1 MPYFL
6 IIISL
11 TLIFLNILSFKKD
24 KNSFKDIL
32 INKEESLQN
41 YEVEIGKL
49 RREMGETILDIQTEM
64 EELKEKLNKLEYAI
78 KKEDAVKNQYN
89 IIQEESIINIEEQK
103 INKNQEIHSDRI
115 KAKNYEILADNKD
128 DDKNSVKIKEIKKLI
143 DKGMNEEEIAEA
155 LHIGRGEMLLIKELY
170 LK

>member
-11 TLIFLNILSFKKD
+11 ILIFLNILSFKKD
-24 KNSFKDIL
+24 KNSFKDVL

-78 KKEDAVKNQYN
+78 KKEDDVKNEYN
-89 IIQEESIINIEEQK
+89 IIQEKNIINIEEQK

-115 KAKNYEILADNKD
+115 KAKNYEVLTDNKD

>member
-11 TLIFLNILSFKKD
+11 TLIVLNIISFKKD
-24 KNSFKDIL
+24 KNSFKHIL
-32 INKEESLQN
+32 INKEENMQN

-64 EELKEKLNKLEYAI
+64 RELKEKLNKLEHDI
-78 KKEDAVKNQYN
+78 KEEEILNKEYN
-89 IIQEESIINIEEQK
+89 IIQEESLINIEKE
-103 INKNQEIHSDRI
+103 INKNIEIHNEGI
-115 KAKNYEILADNKD
+115 KAKNYEAVTDNKD
-128 DDKNSVKIKEIKKLI
+128 DNRNSVKLEEIKKLI
-143 DKGMNEEEIAEA
+143 DKGMNEDEVAEV

>member
-11 TLIFLNILSFKKD
+11 ILIFLNIMSLKKD
-24 KNSFKDIL
+24 KNSFKGIL

-41 YEVEIGKL
+41 YELEIVKL
-49 RREMGETILDIQTEM
+49 RQEMGETILDIQTEM
-64 EELKEKLNKLEYAI
+64 EELKEKINKLECI
-78 KKEDAVKNQYN
+78 VKKEDAVKNQYN
-89 IIQEESIINIEEQK
+89 VIEKENIINIEEQK
-103 INKNQEIHSDRI
+103 INKNQEIYNEKI
-115 KAKNYEILADNKD
+115 KAKNYEVLTDNKND
-128 DDKNSVKIKEIKKLI
+128 NKNSVKLQEIKKLI
-143 DKGMNEEEIAEA
+143 DKGMNEEEIAEV

>member
-11 TLIFLNILSFKKD
+11 TLIVLNIISFKKD
-24 KNSFKDIL
+24 KNSFKHIL
-32 INKEESLQN
+32 INKEENMQN

-78 KKEDAVKNQYN
+78 KEEEIVKDQYN
-89 IIQEESIINIEEQK
+89 IIQEESLINIEEV
-103 INKNQEIHSDRI
+103 NKNVKIHNEEI
-115 KAKNYEILADNKD
+115 KAKNYEAVTDNKD
-128 DDKNSVKIKEIKKLI
+128 DNRNSVKLEEIKKLI
-143 DKGMNEEEIAEA
+143 DKGMNEDEIAEV

>member
-11 TLIFLNILSFKKD
+11 TLIVLNIISLKKD
-24 KNSFKDIL
+24 KNSFEHIL
-32 INKEESLQN
+32 INKEESIQN

-64 EELKEKLNKLEYAI
+64 EELKEKLNKLEFNVKCAEI
-78 KKEDAVKNQYN
+78 LNKEYN
-89 IIQEESIINIEEQK
+89 IIQEESPINIKEV
-103 INKNQEIHSDRI
+103 NKNIEIHNEGI
-115 KAKNYEILADNKD
+115 KAKNYEAVTDNKD
-128 DDKNSVKIKEIKKLI
+128 DNRNSVKLEEIKKLI
-143 DKGMNEEEIAEA
+143 DKGMNEDEIAEV

>member
-11 TLIFLNILSFKKD
+11 TLIVLNIISFKKD
-24 KNSFKDIL
+24 KNSFKHIL
-32 INKEESLQN
+32 INKEENIQN

-64 EELKEKLNKLEYAI
+64 RELKEKLNKLEYSI
-78 KKEDAVKNQYN
+78 KKEEIVKDQYN
-89 IIQEESIINIEEQK
+89 TIQEESLINIEEV
-103 INKNQEIHSDRI
+103 NKNVKIHNEGI
-115 KAKNYEILADNKD
+115 KAKNYEAVTDNKD
-128 DDKNSVKIKEIKKLI
+128 DNRNSVKLEEIKKLI
-143 DKGMNEEEIAEA
+143 DKGMNEEEIAEV

>member
-1 MPYFL
+1 MTYFL

-11 TLIFLNILSFKKD
+11 TLIFLNIISLKKD
-24 KNSFKDIL
+24 KNSFKGIL
-32 INKEESLQN
+32 INKEENLQN

-64 EELKEKLNKLEYAI
+64 EELKEKLNKLECI
-78 KKEDAVKNQYN
+78 IEKEDIVKNQCN
-89 IIQEESIINIEEQK
+89 AIEKENTINIEEEK
-103 INKNQEIHSDRI
+103 TNAKQEINNEKV
-115 KAKNYEILADNKD
+115 KAKNCEVLDDNKD
-128 DDKNSVKIKEIKKLI
+128 NNKNSVKLKEIKKLI
-143 DKGMNEEEIAEA
+143 DKGMNEEEIAEV

>member
-11 TLIFLNILSFKKD
+11 TLIVLNTISLKKD
-24 KNSFKDIL
+24 KNSFKSIL

-64 EELKEKLNKLEYAI
+64 EELKEKLSKLEYDI
-78 KKEDAVKNQYN
+78 KKEEIVKDQYN
-89 IIQEESIINIEEQK
+89 IIDEESFINIEKEV
-103 INKNQEIHSDRI
+103 NKNLEIHNEGI
-115 KAKNYEILADNKD
+115 KAKNYEAVTDNKD
-128 DDKNSVKIKEIKKLI
+128 DNRNSVKLEEIKKLI
-143 DKGMNEEEIAEA
+143 DKGMNEEEIAEV

>member
-11 TLIFLNILSFKKD
+11 TLIVLNIISFKKD
-24 KNSFKDIL
+24 KNSFKHIL
-32 INKEESLQN
+32 INKEENMQN

-64 EELKEKLNKLEYAI
+64 RELKEKLNKLEHDI
-78 KKEDAVKNQYN
+78 KEEEILNKEYN
-89 IIQEESIINIEEQK
+89 IIQEESLINIEKE
-103 INKNQEIHSDRI
+103 INKNIEIHNEGI
-115 KAKNYEILADNKD
+115 KAKNYEAVTDNKD
-128 DDKNSVKIKEIKKLI
+128 DNRNSVKLEEIKKLI
-143 DKGMNEEEIAEA
+143 DKGMNEDEIAEV

>member
-11 TLIFLNILSFKKD
+11 TLIVLNIISFKKD
-24 KNSFKDIL
+24 KNSFKHIL
-32 INKEESLQN
+32 INKEENIQN

-64 EELKEKLNKLEYAI
+64 RELKEKINALEYAI
-78 KKEDAVKNQYN
+78 RKEESVKKQYN
-89 IIQEESIINIEEQK
+89 IIQEESLINIEEV
-103 INKNQEIHSDRI
+103 NKNIEIHNEGI
-115 KAKNYEILADNKD
+115 KAKNYGAVIDNKD
-128 DDKNSVKIKEIKKLI
+128 DNRNSVKLEEIKKLI
-143 DKGMNEEEIAEA
+143 DKGMNEEEIAEV